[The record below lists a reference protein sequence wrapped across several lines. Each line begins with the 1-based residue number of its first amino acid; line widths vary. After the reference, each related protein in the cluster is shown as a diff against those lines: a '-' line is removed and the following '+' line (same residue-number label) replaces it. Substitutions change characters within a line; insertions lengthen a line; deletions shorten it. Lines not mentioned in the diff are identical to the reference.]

1 MTGSVDTQFSRFNIQ
16 HADKENMMIH
26 SGSITEVKGIKVGHY
41 TDEENQTGCTVIMC
55 KEGAVCGVDVRGS
68 APGTRETDLLKSEN
82 LVEKVHAIVLSGGSA
97 FGLDS
102 ACGVMEYLKDKNV
115 GLDTGFAK
123 VPIVPAAV
131 LYDFGVGSSNIYPTK
146 SNGYAACKNAATEN
160 LEQGRVGAGT
170 GATVGKA
177 LGPQHAQR
185 GGIGT
190 CSIKL
195 AGGVIVS
202 AITAVNALGDI
213 VDGYGKIIAG
223 AYEGGFMNICKSA
236 LKSPD
241 IHGIKGANTTI
252 GVLATNAKLTK
263 VQANKL
269 ASVCQDGLAI
279 SIRPSHTMYD
289 GDTYFAMSTNEKDM
303 DFTRLCTLA
312 AGCVSKS
319 IENAVLAG
327 KEK

>member
-1 MTGSVDTQFSRFNIQ
+1 ML
-16 HADKENMMIH
+16 H
-26 SGSITEVKGIKVGHY
+26 SGSITDVRGIEVGHY
-41 TDEENQTGCTVIMC
+41 TDTQNLTGCTVILC
-55 KEGAVCGVDVRGS
+55 KDGAVCGVDVRGS

-97 FGLDS
+97 FGLGS
-102 ACGVMEYLKDKNV
+102 AGGVMEYLRGKNI

-131 LYDFGVGSSNIYPTK
+131 LYDFSVGSNQVYPTK
-146 SNGYAACKNAATEN
+146 ENGYSACKRKVSEN
-160 LEQGRVGAGT
+160 LEQGLVGAGT

-177 LGPQHAQR
+177 LGGQYAQR

-195 AGGVIVS
+195 ENGVIIA

-213 VDGYGKIIAG
+213 VDEKGRIIAG
-223 AYEGGFMNICKSA
+223 AYNNGFMNICKSA
-236 LKSPD
+236 LGKKE
-241 IHGIKGANTTI
+241 INGITGANTTI
-252 GVLATNAKLTK
+252 GVLATNAKISK

-269 ASVCQDGLAI
+269 ASVCHDGMAI

-289 GDTYFAMSTNEKDM
+289 GDTYFAMSTNQKEM
-303 DFTRLCTLA
+303 DFTRLCILA
-312 AGCVSKS
+312 AACVSGS
-319 IENAVLAG
+319 IENAVMAG
-327 KEK
+327 REHRK